1 MADPQPSDPWSD
13 LLLAQSPAG
22 PRGDGLADSD
32 LARLAAGLL
41 LPDAA
46 LDFDSVAGPPASA
59 AGGPAAPPGGA
70 AIADG
75 GDLVLALEEVIG
87 DGNGEVVFF
96 NEAGLSRLTLQTDSA
111 VVARGTAIDHAPVDG
126 EDVNGFAYV
135 SFESGLTLYYPEE
148 LDLSLA
154 PAV

>member
-22 PRGDGLADSD
+22 LRGDGLADSD
-32 LARLAAGLL
+32 LARLAAGVLM
-41 LPDAA
+41 PDTA
-46 LDFDSVAGPPASA
+46 LDFDRPAGPPASA
-59 AGGPAAPPGGA
+59 AGGPLAPGGG

-111 VVARGTAIDHAPVDG
+111 VVARGTATGHAPVDG

-154 PAV
+154 PVA

>member
-1 MADPQPSDPWSD
+1 MADPQPLDPWSD
-13 LLLAQSPAG
+13 LLLARSSDAA
-22 PRGDGLADSD
+22 RGDGPADSD
-32 LARLAAGLL
+32 LARLAAGFLT
-41 LPDAA
+41 PDAA
-46 LDFDSVAGPPASA
+46 LDFDLVPPPTSA
-59 AGGPAAPPGGA
+59 AGGPAAPGGA
-70 AIADG
+70 GIAGG

-111 VVARGTAIDHAPVDG
+111 VVARGTAADHAPIDG
-126 EDVNGFAYV
+126 ADVNGFAYV
-135 SFESGLTLYYPEE
+135 SFESGLTLYYPGE